1 MSRTQ
6 REDEKNELI
15 CLVMFSLAFMVIMVI
30 YATDGSF
37 FVFSA
42 DERKKS
48 VTVWKKYLS
57 ASGRSH
63 LALLANAI

>member
-15 CLVMFSLAFMVIMVI
+15 CLVMFSLAFMVIKMSQM
-30 YATDGSF
+30 GHF

-42 DERKKS
+42 NERKKS
-48 VTVWKKYLS
+48 VTVWEKYLS

-63 LALLANAI
+63 LTLLANAM